1 METSAK
7 GVDANPF
14 GGLKVLI
21 ADDHHLVREGLKL
34 TLRQFEPSI
43 DILEAQ
49 TLEQATGMFLSNPGI
64 DLVLLDLSMPGTR
77 DLSAVDEF
85 AARCPSARI
94 VVVSASYDM
103 KTVRAAVQKGAL
115 GFIPKLS
122 GRETLIGALRFIL
135 EGGIY
140 VPPEALTEEAWEEGS
155 PPAQA
160 PAPAPRRTPAD
171 AGLTP
176 RQIDV
181 LRLLVKG
188 LSNKLICRELNLAMG
203 TVKSHVAAILL
214 ALDVNSRAEAIAAAG
229 RLGWQ
234 QWLEQDG
241 DSAG

>member
-7 GVDANPF
+7 DVNAASPF
-14 GGLKVLI
+14 GGLKILI

-34 TLRQFEPSI
+34 TLRTFEPSI

-49 TLEQATGMFLSNPGI
+49 TLEQATRVFLSHPGI

-77 DLSAVDEF
+77 ELSAVDDF
-85 AARCPSARI
+85 AARCPSARV

-115 GFIPKLS
+115 GFIPKLA

-140 VPPEALTEEAWEEGS
+140 VPPEAFSSDGEEEAS
-155 PPAQA
+155 PPPPPAA
-160 PAPAPRRTPAD
+160 PVMRRTPAE

-176 RQIDV
+176 RQVDV

-188 LSNKLICRELNLAMG
+188 MPNKVICRELNLAMG

-214 ALDVNSRAEAIAAAG
+214 ALDVNSRGEAIAAAG
-229 RLGWQ
+229 RNGWQ
-234 QWLEQDG
+234 QWLEG
-241 DSAG
+241 G